1 MKINVKYDEF
11 GNIISLETIGKNV
24 DDFSEAEQHQYDTFI
39 QNCKEIA
46 ELREKNFH
54 DEKMKAF
61 EENRIIQ
68 VEISKNQAEMSK
80 TSSQTYGK
88 FWYALGSF
96 AIASCC
102 PDPQPNQLPPNPQP
116 TKKVN

>member
-1 MKINVKYDEF
+1 MKLIYDEK
-11 GNIISLETIGKNV
+11 GRLSELLGSGENG
-24 DDFSEAEQHQYDTFI
+24 DFTDNEQKIVTKFI
-39 QNCKEIA
+39 DADKE
-46 ELREKNFH
+46 
-54 DEKMKAF
+54 MKLKSF

-68 VEISKNQAEMSK
+68 VEIAKNQAEMSM

-88 FWYALGSF
+88 FWDALGSL

-102 PDPQPNQLPPNPQP
+102 PDQPRPNQLPQNPQS

>member
-1 MKINVKYDEF
+1 MKIIYDKDGRLSEV
-11 GNIISLETIGKNV
+11 IGSGENGDFTDNEQKIVAELIKN
-24 DDFSEAEQHQYDTFI
+24 D
-39 QNCKEIA
+39 KEIA

-88 FWYALGSF
+88 FWDALGSL

-102 PDPQPNQLPPNPQP
+102 PDPHPNQLPPNQNSQP
-116 TKKVN
+116 KKVN